1 MRKSATPPPRR
12 VTSGPLKNN
21 LPKNPEDLFSG
32 KMLKHVQL
40 SPFRGRSDSLSL
52 SSTLS
57 YASLPG
63 GVGPEDSVGGRCTL
77 ASSRASSYS
86 SLSDASSICSSS
98 SSSTSPSPT
107 TLTTTIKVYA
117 RCLRPDIE
125 YKTLGVTFD
134 TTSRQV
140 VSSLLGK
147 YRMRHRDPNLFYLT
161 MEVGVRGG
169 RHGNLTVLVLDEE
182 ARPAELQSCHP
193 RGDSRFALQTRRG
206 GLVKIYD
213 SVLMTGSQYKSLLIS
228 DRTTVDELI
237 QILLNCYNSKER
249 VEQFSLYE
257 VCKSEEYERKLH
269 PDDSPLHVQM
279 AWQSSP
285 EEFHFLL
292 RRNPESIV
300 RALGGCSEEGEERP
314 EEERTQS
321 RTGRWE
327 LERLGERDEETPR
340 ISQGTPKSQHH
351 VRAPNGC
358 SSEHQ
363 RTVSCKHAQMQ
374 QQLNLRHWDRARSLQ
389 PLYGVHTSQSAV
401 ASPTL
406 TRNFQHHLHRP
417 ASSLLLLQHKRPPDE
432 VQARLRSLP
441 LSTSSSYGDYE
452 NYFYI

>member
-1 MRKSATPPPRR
+1 
-12 VTSGPLKNN
+12 
-21 LPKNPEDLFSG
+21 
-32 KMLKHVQL
+32 MLKHVQL
-40 SPFRGRSDSLSL
+40 SPFRSRSDSVSL

-63 GVGPEDSVGGRCTL
+63 GVGPDDTGGRCTL

-107 TLTTTIKVYA
+107 PLSTTIKVYA

-140 VSSLLGK
+140 VSALLGK

-169 RHGNLTVLVLDEE
+169 RLGNHTVLVLDEE

-193 RGDSRFALQTRRG
+193 RGDSRFSLQTRRG

-213 SVLMTGSQYKSLLIS
+213 SVLMTGSQYKSILIS

-257 VCKSEEYERKLH
+257 VCKGEEYERKLH
-269 PDDSPLHVQM
+269 PDDSPLQVQM
-279 AWQSSP
+279 AWQASP
-285 EEFHFLL
+285 EGFHFLL
-292 RRNPESIV
+292 RRNPEQQSIL
-300 RALGGCSEEGEERP
+300 RTLGSREAEESVGKGEGGRVG
-314 EEERTQS
+314 QL
-321 RTGRWE
+321 GRWE
-327 LERLGERDEETPR
+327 TQRLIERGAGEEEEDEEEQR
-340 ISQGTPKSQHH
+340 ISHSTPKSHH
-351 VRAPNGC
+351 HPRFASGGC
-358 SSEHQ
+358 AGDHQ
-363 RTVSCKHAQMQ
+363 RTMSCKHAQLQ
-374 QQLNLRHWDRARSLQ
+374 QQLNQRQWERARSVQ
-389 PLYGVHTSQSAV
+389 PLYGIQSSGMG
-401 ASPTL
+401 SPAL
-406 TRNFQHHLHRP
+406 SRSCLQNHIHRP
-417 ASSLLLLQHKRPPDE
+417 TSSLLLLQHKRPLDE

-441 LSTSSSYGDYE
+441 LSTSATYGDYE